1 MSSVGE
7 LSVRPD
13 ALAAAASALEQVRSE
28 IGSVDGHFGGAA
40 GGASGCAPNAASAF
54 EQMQSAWQAELARL
68 VTVVDGVAGALK
80 AAEQDYVS
88 TDATIIPGSSGDGG
102 GLGPL
107 LLGTTP

>member
-1 MSSVGE
+1 MGE

-13 ALAAAASALEQVRSE
+13 ALAGAASVLQQVRGE
-28 IGSVDGHFGGAA
+28 VASVHGQFGLAA
-40 GGASGCAPNAASAF
+40 GGASGCAPAASAAF

-68 VTVVDGVAGALK
+68 VTVVDGVSSALK

-88 TDATIIPGSSGDGG
+88 TDATVVPGSGGTQG
-102 GLGPL
+102 GLGPM